1 MKTKALNDELTIVG
15 LILVLL
21 FVVYHLINSY
31 YQSIQ
36 LQAKLTEAQTW
47 AIKLDNRLTATEY
60 QLEQTAESIEQLQ
73 TDLDDYRSIEKISKD
88 IATSWDRR
96 KN

>member
-1 MKTKALNDELTIVG
+1 MHSKRLNDELTIVG

-21 FVVYHLINSY
+21 FIVYHLINAH
-31 YQSIQ
+31 YQAAQ
-36 LQAKLTEAQTW
+36 LQTKLAEAQSW
-47 AIKLDNRLTATEY
+47 AIKLDSRLTTTEY

-73 TDLDDYRSIEKISKD
+73 TNLDEYRTIEPILKD